1 MRNRLLSR
9 VKSGFL
15 AKFLPATLILATA
28 PAMVAQSSPI
38 VFTGLETYNWGTGGG
53 AYTSAIGLTT
63 DSAGNLYVSETSQ
76 TRIRKVTPSGV
87 RGPFLTTGAKQ
98 PKGMVVDLTN
108 NLWYTDS
115 RPLSGSQ
122 GATIT
127 KHPLDG
133 SAEVSISGFNE
144 PISITVDSA
153 NNLYVVNQGNNNVLK
168 VTAGVVSTF
177 ISGPTLPAQ
186 ARGIAIDS
194 NNNMYVGDVF
204 GNKVYHYDAT
214 TGAFINTLVVAA
226 TCEVRDVAI
235 NGAGDLF
242 VGCQTTPSTI
252 YRVPFEG
259 TALNVAHESLVSA
272 VGMSAG
278 VHGLTFGSG
287 ILFASNGTNIV
298 DKIQIDAVDVGS
310 FDITPNQTL
319 ATSATMTFVSISD
332 TAVPLSAVLAFSEG
346 ISQSNPN
353 GPADYQL
360 VAPAS
365 GTNCATLSS
374 LGPINSGSATCS
386 VKVNFL
392 PNGVGPRHGA
402 VVFNSGSV
410 PVFTQP
416 VAGVGLGSRVA
427 YGLNTPQQ
435 NDITAAGV
443 SLSIPA
449 AVVAD
454 GGGNRFVA
462 DAGNNRIV
470 MSNPFSGAPA
480 TVVGNGFVL
489 PLGVAVDAAGNLFV
503 ADAAFGIS
511 EVPNENGTLNTAH
524 QSVITSKVQLPAGIR
539 FDKYQNL
546 YIADSLNNRVIRIPY
561 EDGKV
566 NGLHQTVVGSGFTNP
581 EGVYPDASG
590 NVWVSDTAFAAQD
603 LTGGRIVKVA
613 PDGTQTTVPINT
625 SAIPGGLGF
634 PADVVL
640 DQAGDIYIS
649 DTNNYRLL
657 YVSAD
662 EAIQT
667 TIFSKQDTVQPGFG
681 AFGGLWIDP
690 AGTLYLTDSL
700 NNLLVQINDGTFDL
714 AFPGITN
721 VGTTSAP
728 LSIQTSNIG
737 NQPLTLENL
746 TFPTDFQQTPVG
758 SSPVLDCAA
767 SAVLQGGQSCVIG
780 VAFKPTSP
788 GSKDE
793 PLLVV
798 NTDLNANLAPFNT
811 DTFNLVGTAT
821 GSIGLNPSSLTFPV
835 TVDNV
840 GPFTPQNITITNTGA
855 VATVITVSLG
865 AGSAADY
872 HISTST
878 CGVSVPAN
886 GTCSVGITFHPT
898 AGSGVRT
905 GTLVATDG
913 LGHTASASL
922 TGTATTGSLTTVPF
936 ALSFTTPDFV
946 PSPTQTFTVFNYT
959 ASPLAI
965 SFSSASYFFL
975 TSTCT
980 GFVPARTGSC
990 VATVYFYPTIL
1001 PFPTKPR
1008 TVHRTLTVT
1017 GTPTT
1022 GTNFTTTV
1030 GLTGIATPLP
1040 AALSASAG
1048 KLLPN
1053 AHVALSTSTLSF
1065 ASQATASV
1073 SAAKTFTVTNQTGL
1087 TSAVSLTVPTGYTAM
1102 TSCTDL
1108 LKSGESCTVKLAFSP
1123 EKPGVT
1129 EGVVTATLYPVDG
1142 SDMHTSTVAVRGTG
1156 K

>member
-15 AKFLPATLILATA
+15 AKFLPATLILAAA

-53 AYTSAIGLTT
+53 AYSSVIGLTT
-63 DSAGNLYVSETSQ
+63 DPAGNLYVSEPSQ
-76 TRIRKVTPSGV
+76 TRIRIVTPAGV
-87 RGPFLTTGAKQ
+87 RGPYLNTGAKQ

-115 RPLSGSQ
+115 RPVSGAQ
-122 GATIT
+122 GTTIT

-133 SAEVSISGFNE
+133 SAEVSISGFND

-153 NNLYVVNQGNNNVLK
+153 NNLYVVNQGNNTVQK

-177 ISGPTLPAQ
+177 ISGPTLPVQ
-186 ARGIAIDS
+186 ARGIAIDN
-194 NNNMYVGDVF
+194 NNNMYVGDVS

-214 TGAFINTLVVAA
+214 TGAFINTLVPAA
-226 TCEVRDVAI
+226 TCEVRDLAV

-252 YRVPFEG
+252 YRVPFEV

-278 VHGLTFGSG
+278 VHGLTFGNG
-287 ILFASNGTNIV
+287 ILFAANGTDTV

-310 FDITPNQTL
+310 FAITPDQTL
-319 ATSATMTFVSISD
+319 ATSVTMTFVSISD
-332 TAVPLSAVLAFSEG
+332 TSIPLSAVQAFSEG
-346 ISQSNPN
+346 IAQSNEN

-365 GTNCATLSS
+365 GANCATLSS

-402 VVFNSGSV
+402 VVFNTGSV
-410 PVFTQP
+410 AVFTQP

-435 NDITAAGV
+435 NDITAGGV
-443 SLSIPA
+443 SLSLPA
-449 AVVAD
+449 AIVTD
-454 GGGNRFVA
+454 GGGNRFIA
-462 DAGNNRIV
+462 DTGNNRVI
-470 MSNPFSGAPA
+470 MFAQGSLTGN
-480 TVVGNGFVL
+480 VVGSGFVL
-489 PLGVAVDAAGNLFV
+489 PIGIAVDAAGNLYV
-503 ADAAFGIS
+503 SDAAFGIS
-511 EVPNENGTLNTAH
+511 VIPNENGTLNTAH
-524 QSVITSKVQLPAGIR
+524 QSVITSAVQFPTGIR
-539 FDKYQNL
+539 FDKFQSL
-546 YIADSLNNRVIRIPY
+546 YIADSLNNRIIKLPY

-566 NGLHQTVVGSGFTNP
+566 NGLHQTVVGTGFTNP

-590 NVWVSDTAFAAQD
+590 NAWVADTAFDAQE

-625 SAIPGGLGF
+625 SAIPGGLGY
-634 PADVVL
+634 PTDVVL

-662 EAIQT
+662 GSIQT

-690 AGTLYLTDSL
+690 VGTLYITDSL
-700 NNLLVQINDGTFDL
+700 NNLLVQIDDGTFDL
-714 AFPGITN
+714 AFPVTN
-721 VGTTSAP
+721 VGGTSAP

-737 NQPLTLENL
+737 NQPLTLESL
-746 TFPTDFQQTPVG
+746 TFPTDFQQSPVG

-780 VAFKPTSP
+780 VAFKPTSS
-788 GSKDE
+788 GAKAE
-793 PLLVV
+793 PLAVV
-798 NTDLNANLAPFNT
+798 NTDLNSNLTPFNT
-811 DTFNLVGTAT
+811 DTFILSGTAT
-821 GSIGLNPSSLTFPV
+821 GTIGLSPSSLTFPV
-835 TVDNV
+835 TIDNV
-840 GPFTPQNITITNTGA
+840 GPFTPQNITVTNTGA

-872 HISTST
+872 HITSST
-878 CGVSVPAN
+878 CGVSIPVN
-886 GTCSVGITFHPT
+886 GSCVVGIAFHPT

-905 GTLVATDG
+905 GTLVATNSASN
-913 LGHTASASL
+913 TVSASL

-936 ALSFTTPDFV
+936 GLSFTSPDFV
-946 PSPTQTFTVFNYT
+946 PSATQTFSVFNYT
-959 ASPLAI
+959 GFPLAI
-965 SFSSASYFFL
+965 SFSNANYFVL
-975 TSTCT
+975 TSNCT
-980 GFVPARTGSC
+980 GFLAARTGSC
-990 VATVYFYPTIL
+990 VATVYFYPTIV
-1001 PFPTKPR
+1001 PFPKKPR
-1008 TVHRTLTVT
+1008 TINRTLTVT

-1022 GTNFTTTV
+1022 GTKFTTTV
-1030 GLTGIATPLP
+1030 ALTGIATPLP
-1040 AALSASAG
+1040 AGLRVPAG

-1065 ASQATASV
+1065 APQATASV

-1108 LKSGESCTVKLAFSP
+1108 LNSGESCTVKLAFSP
-1123 EKPGVT
+1123 EKPGVID
-1129 EGVVTATLYPVDG
+1129 GVVTTTLYPVDG
-1142 SDMHTSTVAVRGTG
+1142 SDTHTSTVTVRGTG